1 MWRCGCGGVDVWR
14 CRCVGCG
21 GMDVYMCEVW
31 MCGSVSVEV
40 WIYVRCGV
48 CSLGHT
54 RPRVDQ
60 SASCIMLLEI
70 WDLKLNTVQLF
81 YLSFITS
88 RAEISRFYPNKYLQV
103 SLPEKIFLSL
113 NAGLPGS
120 GTR

>member
-1 MWRCGCGGVDVWR
+1 MRCGA
-14 CRCVGCG
+14 
-21 GMDVYMCEVW
+21 
-31 MCGSVSVEV
+31 
-40 WIYVRCGV
+40 

-60 SASCIMLLEI
+60 SEDCIMPLEM

-103 SLPEKIFLSL
+103 SLPEKIFQLECWSS
-113 NAGLPGS
+113 GS